1 MAGRILRGAVVG
13 ASSLLGKELAEEL
26 SKATAVV
33 WDLTLLDTEEAGGQM
48 TAAGDE
54 AMVIQPISAEAFS
67 GIDVAFF
74 AGDAATT
81 LAFWKS
87 AHAAGASIV
96 DLTGALEGQPQVLA
110 CAPSIKGGTAANL
123 ATVALVPAHPAA
135 VMLGML
141 QARLESVGLT
151 RMVATVL
158 RPASECGSA
167 GVEELHQQTV
177 GLLAF
182 KPLKKDVYDTQVAF
196 NVVASLGEAAKV
208 SLETVSATIHRQ
220 LGALLGGEAAERIAL
235 QLIQAPVFH
244 GYTASVFLE
253 FGPGVDTATVRAVLH
268 GDGLEMVDERS
279 PSNESAAGK
288 DEIVLSVSAAASK
301 DGSCFWVWMAADN
314 LRIAARNAAGCAVE
328 LAALRPADGVH

>member
-1 MAGRILRGAVVG
+1 MAGKILRGAVVG

-26 SKATAVV
+26 SKATAFV

-48 TAAGDE
+48 TAAGEE
-54 AMVIQPISAEAFS
+54 AMVIQTISAEAFS

-74 AGDAATT
+74 AGDAATA

-87 AHAAGASIV
+87 AHVAGASIV
-96 DLTGALEGQPQVLA
+96 DLTGALEGQPQVLVRA
-110 CAPSIKGGTAANL
+110 ASMTGGPAANL
-123 ATVALVPAHPAA
+123 ATVALVPAHPVA

-141 QARLESVGLT
+141 QARLESFGLT
-151 RMVATVL
+151 RMIATVL

-196 NVVASLGEAAKV
+196 NVVSSLGEAAKV

-220 LGALLGGEAAERIAL
+220 LGMLLGVEVAERMVL
-235 QLIQAPVFH
+235 QLIEAPVFH

-253 FGPGVDTATVRAVLH
+253 FGPGVDAETLRAALH
-268 GDGLEMVDERS
+268 GEGLEVAAEPS

>member
-13 ASSLLGKELAEEL
+13 ASTLLGKELAEEL
-26 SKATAVV
+26 SRATAVV

-48 TAAGDE
+48 TAAGEE

-74 AGDAATT
+74 AGDATT
-81 LAFWKS
+81 ALAFWKS

-96 DLTGALEGQPQVLA
+96 DLTGALEGQPQVVVRA
-110 CAPSIKGGTAANL
+110 ASIKGGTAADL
-123 ATVALVPAHPAA
+123 ATVALVPAHPVS

-196 NVVASLGEAAKV
+196 NLVASLGEAAKM
-208 SLETVSATIHRQ
+208 SLETVRATIQRQ
-220 LGALLGGEAAERIAL
+220 LGTLLGGEAADRIAL
-235 QLIQAPVFH
+235 QLIEAPVFH

-253 FGPGVDTATVRAVLH
+253 FRPGVEAGTVRAALH
-268 GDGLEMVDERS
+268 GEGLEVVDEPS

-301 DGSCFWVWMAADN
+301 DGSCFWVWVAADN
-314 LRIAARNAAGCAVE
+314 LRITAKNAAACAVE
-328 LAALRPADGVH
+328 LAALRPANGVH

>member
-33 WDLTLLDTEEAGGQM
+33 WDLTLLDAEEAGGQM
-48 TAAGDE
+48 TAAGEE

-74 AGDAATT
+74 AGEAATT
-81 LAFWKS
+81 LAFWKN
-87 AHAAGASIV
+87 AHEAGASIV
-96 DLTGALEGQPQVLA
+96 DLTGALEGQPQVLVRA
-110 CAPSIKGGTAANL
+110 AGMKGGTAANL
-123 ATVALVPAHPAA
+123 ATVALVPAHPVA

-141 QARLESVGLT
+141 QARLQAFGLT
-151 RMVATVL
+151 RMAATVM

-196 NVVASLGEAAKV
+196 NLVSSLGEAAKV
-208 SLETVSATIHRQ
+208 SLETVRATIHRQ
-220 LGALLGGEAAERIAL
+220 LGSLLGGEGADRIVL
-235 QLIQAPVFH
+235 QLIEAPVFH

-253 FGPGVDTATVRAVLH
+253 FGSGVEAETVRAALH
-268 GDGLEMVDERS
+268 GEGLDVVEEPS

-288 DEIVLSVSAAASK
+288 DEVVVSVSAAASRE
-301 DGSCFWVWMAADN
+301 GSCLWVWMAADN
-314 LRIAARNAAGCAVE
+314 LRIAATNAVACATE
-328 LAALRPADGVH
+328 LAPLRPADGVH